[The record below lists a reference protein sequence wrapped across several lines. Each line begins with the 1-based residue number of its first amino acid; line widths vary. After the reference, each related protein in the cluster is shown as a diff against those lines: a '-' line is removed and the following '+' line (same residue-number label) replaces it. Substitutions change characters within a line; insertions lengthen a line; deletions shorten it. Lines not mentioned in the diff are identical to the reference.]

1 MGARGLVRVDEWG
14 DECRIGG
21 NTGAAGNAG
30 WMRFATRG
38 MRRALVHVPM
48 MVPAMTVPFL
58 SSMVTDSWLSFW
70 RNLTSFIFA
79 APVPTPVRYFLAAV
93 TDYPF
98 GSTRAAVCVRSR
110 WRASSRRTIRACPRG
125 VSRVRSRSRRGAG
138 VRLTRVLRLAFEAFR
153 RVFTVSVPRLTG
165 WLAPTT
171 HRHSQVTCV
180 SPRLFPPRSHNEEH
194 EGTRGG
200 SVRAFGASRVER

>member
-1 MGARGLVRVDEWG
+1 MSDWWKHGRGRQRGLDAVRDARDAPCAGARTHDGTGDDGPVLELDGDRLMAELLEEPDELHL
-14 DECRIGG
+14 
-21 NTGAAGNAG
+21 
-30 WMRFATRG
+30 
-38 MRRALVHVPM
+38 RA
-48 MVPAMTVPFL
+48 
-58 SSMVTDSWLSFW
+58 SSL
-70 RNLTSFIFA
+70 
-79 APVPTPVRYFLAAV
+79 PVRYFSPAV

-125 VSRVRSRSRRGAG
+125 VVRVRSRSRRGAD

>member
-1 MGARGLVRVDEWG
+1 MSDWWKHGRGRQRGFDAVRDARDAPCAGARTHDGTGDDGPVLELDGDRLMAELLEEPDELHLRLRPCG
-14 DECRIGG
+14 
-21 NTGAAGNAG
+21 T
-30 WMRFATRG
+30 
-38 MRRALVHVPM
+38 
-48 MVPAMTVPFL
+48 FL
-58 SSMVTDSWLSFW
+58 S
-70 RNLTSFIFA
+70 
-79 APVPTPVRYFLAAV
+79 AV

-165 WLAPTT
+165 WRPRLSAQPG
-171 HRHSQVTCV
+171 HHSFSSA
-180 SPRLFPPRSHNEEH
+180 SPRTHNEEH
-194 EGTRGG
+194 EGGTRGSCEG
-200 SVRAFGASRVER
+200 RFGASRVER